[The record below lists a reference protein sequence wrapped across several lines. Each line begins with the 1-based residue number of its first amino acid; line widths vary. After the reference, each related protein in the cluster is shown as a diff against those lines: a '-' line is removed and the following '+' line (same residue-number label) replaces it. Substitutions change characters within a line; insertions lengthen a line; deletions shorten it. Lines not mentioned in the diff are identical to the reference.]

1 MNNSTS
7 IECYEELY
15 QVRCKNLREQG
26 IALEELN
33 NYDNFKNLMSEEIF
47 KVIMNRK
54 QNRKNKRYRTKKKF
68 LELYLL
74 KQSLKKESNI
84 VFGTI
89 TLDNKHLSLKE
100 NTYIKQIHKW
110 LKQHFHYSILN
121 KDYGKKN
128 EREHYHFIALTTEP
142 LEELKTSEN
151 KPKKSKKGYIL
162 YELVNKNYKMG
173 FEPTLC
179 KIDLKLNDLNQT
191 INYLLKLN
199 NHSTKIT
206 ARNRVRIIKSPLMRF
221 IELRPIKD

>member
-1 MNNSTS
+1 MNDNT
-7 IECYEELY
+7 IVCYEEMY
-15 QVRCKNLREQG
+15 KARCKQLKEDRG
-26 IALEELN
+26 LALEELN
-33 NYDNFKNLMSEEIF
+33 KYENFKDILSESVF
-47 KVIMNRK
+47 KVIINRK
-54 QNRKNKRYRTKKKF
+54 SNRRNKRYRAKKRFK
-68 LELYLL
+68 ELYIL
-74 KQSLKKESNI
+74 KESLECESNI

-100 NTYIKQIHKW
+100 DTYIREINKW
-110 LKQHFHYSILN
+110 LKEHFHYSILN

-128 EREHYHFIALTTEP
+128 EREHYHFIGLTVEP

-162 YELVNKNYKMG
+162 YELAYKNYKLG

-179 KIDLKLNDLNQT
+179 KIDLEVNDLDKT

-206 ARNRVRIIKSPLMRF
+206 SRNRVRIVKSPLMRLF
-221 IELRPIKD
+221 ELRPIK